1 MGDTSQTRI
10 SHIQE
15 AFLSPD
21 MKNIHDL
28 EFQIGRVWELI
39 GNKLTDSQIRI
50 GQTETSSYLERVQNS
65 VVPEHFSSNDDVL
78 KELPFYMQGLL
89 KWNSPGVM
97 INVNPPAMTIP
108 VAASACCALF
118 NPNLA
123 MDVPSGNLAFLELEV
138 MKMLSDLVGW
148 NYHRSGGVM
157 TFGGKGTVLYAIRAG
172 LHNCCHD
179 LRVSGIGN
187 VKIKVFSTEQGHPCH
202 YETCEW
208 LGIGRDNCVRLP
220 VNEDGTTRLDLLRE
234 ALWDAASKKYQIAC
248 IIANGGSTLYTTV
261 DEIDKIVA
269 LRDEL
274 VKEFELPYCPH
285 VHVDSVIGWAW
296 LMFAGY
302 DFEKNPLDFSTD
314 ALKHLQ
320 HVYKAVTHISLAD
333 SFGADFHKTGFA
345 PYLSSAIL
353 FKDKRKL
360 YALGDEN
367 QAPLD
372 ELDFGLYAPFT
383 YTLES
388 SRPSV
393 SALSAWLSLKQLGK
407 DGYRCII
414 GSLVES
420 GCDMRLYFGNAT
432 YSRCCNSIGHGFA
445 TLVMLFPEEL
455 RCRSHGYLEDFA
467 DEELLRIAKY
477 NHTFYMY
484 LLNKQMHNEVNFALD
499 YVSKQADVR
508 GIKIGVMK
516 LYPMS
521 PFCTLSYLQ
530 GFYSKFES
538 VLKEFDE
545 SWESLELYDSPY
557 RPKPFV
563 TH

>member
-1 MGDTSQTRI
+1 MNEISKKRI
-10 SHIQE
+10 RHIQE

-21 MKNIHDL
+21 MKNIRDL
-28 EFQIGRVWELI
+28 ELQINRVWELV
-39 GNKLTDSQIRI
+39 GDRLTDSHVRV
-50 GQTETSSYLERVQNS
+50 GQTETVSYLERVQNS
-65 VVPEHFSSNDDVL
+65 FIPEHFSCTEDIL

-97 INVNPPAMTIP
+97 INVNPPAMTLPI
-108 VAASACCALF
+108 AASACCSLF

-138 MKMLSDLVGW
+138 MKMLSDLAGW
-148 NYHRSGGVM
+148 DYSNSGGVM

-172 LHNCCHD
+172 LHNCYPE
-179 LRVSGIGN
+179 LRTTGIGN
-187 VKIKVFSTEQGHPCH
+187 AKIKVFSTEQGHPCH

-234 ALWDAASKKYQIAC
+234 GLWDAVSKGYRIAC

-261 DEIDKIVA
+261 DEIDKVVF

-274 VKEFELPYCPH
+274 VKEFDLPYRPH
-285 VHVDSVIGWAW
+285 IHVDSVIGWAW

-302 DFEKNPLDFSTD
+302 NFEENSLGFSSE
-314 ALKHLQ
+314 AVLHLKH
-320 HVYKAVTHISLAD
+320 VYNAISHIFLAD

-345 PYLSSAIL
+345 PYLCSAVL
-353 FKDKRKL
+353 FKDKKKL

-367 QAPLD
+367 QAPL
-372 ELDFGLYAPFT
+372 EEMEFGLYAPFT

-388 SRPSV
+388 SRPAV
-393 SALSAWLSLKQLGK
+393 SAMSAWLSLKQLGK
-407 DGYRCII
+407 DGYRRAL
-414 GSLVES
+414 GTLVES
-420 GCDMRLYFGNAT
+420 GCDLRRYFEGVPYA
-432 YSRCCNSIGHGFA
+432 RCSNLSGHGVA
-445 TLVMLFPEEL
+445 ALAMLFPKEL
-455 RCRSHGYLEDFA
+455 RDKSHGALEDFS
-467 DEELLRIAKY
+467 DDELLWIAKY

-484 LLNKQMHNEVNFALD
+484 LLNKQMSNEMDFALD
-499 YVSKQADVR
+499 YVSKQTDVR

-516 LYPMS
+516 FYPMS
-521 PFCTLSYLQ
+521 PFCTVDYLQ
-530 GFYSKFES
+530 DFYKKFEL
-538 VLKEFDE
+538 VLQEFDE
-545 SWESLELYDSPY
+545 DWENLELSDSPY

-563 TH
+563 TR